1 MKRIIYSIVATIII
15 CVCVVS
21 CSDIDSFTTS
31 PSALLTFTA
40 DTLRLDTVIC
50 GRLSATKHIVVRNRG
65 GKGVRI
71 AAVSI
76 VGDDADQYQVVADGT
91 TISPSAPAEA
101 FPIEVRSHDSISA
114 YVRLRPTKGSEPRP
128 RPINAAIVFTL
139 QSGQTQT
146 ITLDGWAQDVVELTT
161 ATIAA
166 DTTLTPAAG
175 PFHITHELTIAAGA
189 TLTLLP
195 GVEILFAPGAGLRVE
210 GTLAA
215 QGTLAEPI
223 TLRGDRLDYMFPLQ
237 PYDRIPGQWG
247 GVTFTSTSY
256 GNILNF
262 CNIHSGS
269 YGLRCDSSD
278 TGVEKLRLENSVV
291 HNMKGDCLTLV
302 ASRAFVGN
310 SQLTNA
316 LGNCVTLRGGDAH
329 FVHCTIGNFYPFE
342 GNRGK
347 ALYLYNSLNGRRLPL
362 TQALFENSI
371 VSGWSDDELYAAF
384 LDDTSTAHNYLF
396 RSCLLTTPE
405 PTAAD
410 DLANFPACV
419 FENTA
424 DTLWGSK
431 NFRDFNYDTLVFDF
445 RLDSLSPARRGGDAA
460 IARQYYPYDRRGI
473 ARPATAPSV
482 GCYQYEGE

>member
-1 MKRIIYSIVATIII
+1 M
-15 CVCVVS
+15 
-21 CSDIDSFTTS
+21 
-31 PSALLTFTA
+31 
-40 DTLRLDTVIC
+40 
-50 GRLSATKHIVVRNRG
+50 
-65 GKGVRI
+65 
-71 AAVSI
+71 
-76 VGDDADQYQVVADGT
+76 
-91 TISPSAPAEA
+91 
-101 FPIEVRSHDSISA
+101 
-114 YVRLRPTKGSEPRP
+114 
-128 RPINAAIVFTL
+128 
-139 QSGQTQT
+139 
-146 ITLDGWAQDVVELTT
+146 EL
-161 ATIAA
+161 
-166 DTTLTPAAG
+166 
-175 PFHITHELTIAAGA
+175 
-189 TLTLLP
+189 
-195 GVEILFAPGAGLRVE
+195 LFAPGAGLRVE
-210 GTLAA
+210 GTLVA

-237 PYDRIPGQWG
+237 PYDRIPGQWD

-256 GNILNF
+256 GNTLNF
-262 CNIHSGS
+262 CNIHSGN

-278 TGVEKLRLENSVV
+278 TAVEKLRLENSVV
-291 HNMKGDCLTLV
+291 HNMKGDCLTLI

-371 VSGWSDDELYAAF
+371 VSGWSDDELFAAF

-405 PTAAD
+405 PTSSD

-419 FENTA
+419 FENTT

-431 NFRDFNYDTLVFDF
+431 NFRDFDYDTLVFDF
-445 RLDSLSPARRGGDAA
+445 RLDSLSPARHAGDAA
-460 IARQYYPYDRRGI
+460 ISRQYYPYDRRGL
-473 ARPATAPSV
+473 ARSSAAPSV